1 MLLSR
6 FELRRFRGLLPKLAL
21 VFATLV
27 PVIYG
32 SIYLAANWDPYGRLQ
47 DLPVAVVNEDQPVT
61 YNKQQVH
68 AGQDFTDNV
77 VAGQDFDW
85 HVTDATEAE
94 EGLREGRYY
103 LTVHVPKDF
112 SANLVSASGNT
123 PKRAEITMHR
133 NDANGFVIGSVTGQA
148 QNKIEQSVNETAVEA
163 YFEAVFSN
171 LDKIRQGMIDAR
183 DGSAQL
189 TTGITDAKQGS
200 DQLATGAADAATA
213 TDKLATGAA
222 TLDEQF
228 PKLEKGAADLQS
240 GLGELSTGSLKLYT
254 GASQVAGGT
263 QQLEDT
269 VVPVLDKAATLQGQV
284 KQDSAA
290 INSDIQAISTDVSGT
305 SSSVGNKLDQ
315 VENALDIVATIPEI
329 KDSTAFKRAQTQ
341 LDEAQKRN
349 DKVATAAARAST
361 RSSTLNQRV
370 QESTAATD
378 LGTASGKL
386 RKLNSGAQQ
395 VATGAKTLHGGID
408 SAAEGAGTL
417 SAGITKAG
425 GGVSQLSSGLGQ
437 LDTGMEKLSSNTAK
451 LSKGL
456 GQLQSGSEQLTKG
469 LTDGVKQIPAL
480 TKDQAHGASQVL
492 SAPADV
498 NTLVENPAHVYG
510 RGLAPL
516 FLSIAMWVFGISGF
530 LVMRPISGRLLS
542 GRMNPLKLALSA
554 YLPFGAV
561 AAIGAF
567 VMLATVW
574 IALGLDPL
582 HGLAAVGLTLL
593 VALVFSTIAH
603 FLRIALG
610 LPGSALL
617 LVWLILQLASTGGT
631 YPAAVLPPFF
641 RWISPFMPI
650 TYSIDAFRVVISGG
664 LWSHFTRDVLV
675 LVCIGVTTFLLDV
688 LAVGSRQRFTM
699 ADLHPPLQH

>member
-21 VFATLV
+21 IFATLV

-68 AGQDFTDNV
+68 AGKDFTNNV
-77 VAGQDFDW
+77 VSGKDFDW
-85 HVTDATEAE
+85 HVTDAADAE

-103 LTVHVPKDF
+103 LTVRVPKDF
-112 SANLVSASGNT
+112 SANLVSASSTT

-148 QNKIEQSVNETAVEA
+148 QNKIEQAVNETAVEA
-163 YFEAVFSN
+163 YFEAVFAN

-183 DGSAQL
+183 DGSAKL
-189 TTGITDAKQGS
+189 TKGLTDAKSGS
-200 DQLATGAADAATA
+200 AQLATGASDARNATH
-213 TDKLATGAA
+213 KLSTGAN
-222 TLDEQF
+222 TLNEAF
-228 PKLEKGAADLQS
+228 PKLENGAGDLQS
-240 GLGELSTGSLKLYT
+240 GLGELGTGSLKLYN

-284 KQDSAA
+284 KQDSAT
-290 INSDIQAISTDVSGT
+290 INTDIQAISSDVTGTTD
-305 SSSVGNKLDQ
+305 SVGNKLDQ
-315 VENALDIVATIPEI
+315 AEDALATVGQLPEVADTEAY
-329 KDSTAFKRAQTQ
+329 KKAQTR
-341 LDEAQKRN
+341 LDEAQARN
-349 DKVATAAARAST
+349 AKVATAATRAST
-361 RSSTLNQRV
+361 RSAALNQRV
-370 QESTAATD
+370 QESDAAKD
-378 LGTASGKL
+378 LDNASAKL
-386 RKLNSGAQQ
+386 KQLNSGAQQ
-395 VATGAKTLHGGID
+395 VATGANNLHKGID
-408 SAAEGAGTL
+408 QAAEGAGTL

-425 GGVSQLSSGLGQ
+425 GGVSQLSTGLGQ
-437 LDTGMEKLSSNTAK
+437 LDEGMAK
-451 LSKGL
+451 LDTNMTKLDEGL
-456 GQLQSGSEQLTKG
+456 GKLKSGSEQLTKG

-480 TKDQAHGASQVL
+480 SKSQAQGAAQVL

-498 NTLVENPAHVYG
+498 HTLVENPAHVYG

-542 GRMNPLKLALSA
+542 GRMNPAHLTLSA
-554 YLPFGAV
+554 YLPFGTV
-561 AAIGAF
+561 AAAGAF
-567 VMLATVW
+567 IMLATVW

-582 HGLAAVGLTLL
+582 HGIAAVGLTLL
-593 VALVFSTIAH
+593 VAVVFSLIAH
-603 FLRIALG
+603 FLRMALG

-650 TYSIDAFRVVISGG
+650 SYSIDAFRVVISGG
-664 LWSHFTRDVLV
+664 LWSHFTHDVIV
-675 LVCIGVTTFLLDV
+675 LACIGVTTFLLDV
-688 LAVGSRQRFTM
+688 LAVGARQRFTM